1 MTILVPIEDAQK
13 SLLELCERVEHGE
26 DVILTRDGRPVSR
39 ITGVDTP
46 ARSGKRILGQ
56 MRGRATMA
64 DNFNDPMPD
73 FEDSFYCGS

>member
-13 SLLELCERVEHGE
+13 SLPELCERVAHGE

-39 ITGVDTP
+39 ITGV
-46 ARSGKRILGQ
+46 AGKTEPPKRQLGQ
-56 MRGRATMA
+56 FRGCGTVA

-73 FEDSFYCGS
+73 FEEPRR